1 MEPLTTDSFF
11 DGRIRIKQ
19 HRRGYRFSID
29 AVILAHQ
36 AAPKPGDKV
45 VDLGTGCGI
54 VPLILTYRHPDLHVY
69 GIEVQAELAAISER
83 NITANHMDDR
93 ISILHQDMNSLNI
106 SMISG
111 PVDLVISNPPYR
123 KANSGRINPDPQ
135 RAVARHEIR
144 TTLSD
149 VIQTARR
156 ILRPSG
162 HFLTIY
168 TAERI
173 TDLFTQLRSASLE
186 PKFLRSIH
194 SDRNSEAKL
203 ILVEALKG
211 GNPGIKI
218 GPSLIIY
225 QSDGSYTAEI
235 ENMFTP

>member
-1 MEPLTTDSFF
+1 MEALTTDSFF

-19 HRRGYRFSID
+19 HRCGYRFSID
-29 AVILAHQ
+29 AILLAHH
-36 AAPKPGDKV
+36 ANPKPGDRV

-54 VPLILTYRHPDLHVY
+54 VPLILTYRHSDLRVY
-69 GIEVQAELAAISER
+69 GVEVQAELAAISER
-83 NITANHMDDR
+83 NILDNQMDDR
-93 ISILHQDMNSLNI
+93 ISILHQDMNSLKIN
-106 SMISG
+106 MISG

-123 KANSGRINPDPQ
+123 KAHSGRMNPDPQ
-135 RAVARHEIR
+135 RAVSRHEIK

-149 VIQTARR
+149 VIRTACR

-168 TAERI
+168 TADRM
-173 TDLFTQLRSASLE
+173 TDLFTRLRSASLE

-194 SDRNSEAKL
+194 STRNSEAKL

-211 GNPGIKI
+211 GRPGIKI

-225 QSDGSYTAEI
+225 QEDGSYTAEI
-235 ENMFTP
+235 ETMFAP

>member
-1 MEPLTTDSFF
+1 VKPLTTDSFF

-19 HRRGYRFSID
+19 HRCGYRFSID
-29 AVILAHQ
+29 AVILAHH
-36 AAPKPGDKV
+36 ADPKPGDRV

-54 VPLILTYRHPDLHVY
+54 VPLILTYRHPALHVY
-69 GIEVQAELAAISER
+69 GIEVQAELAAISKC
-83 NITANHMDDR
+83 NIFDNHMDDR
-93 ISILHQDMNSLNI
+93 ISILHEDMNILKTN
-106 SMISG
+106 MISG

-144 TTLSD
+144 ATLNE

-156 ILRPSG
+156 ILRPFG

-168 TAERI
+168 TADRMA
-173 TDLFTQLRSASLE
+173 DLFTQLRSASLE
-186 PKFLRSIH
+186 PKFFRTIH
-194 SDRNSEAKL
+194 SAPNSEAKL

-211 GNPGIKI
+211 GSPGIKI

-225 QSDGSYTAEI
+225 QTDGSYTAEI
-235 ENMFTP
+235 ERMFAP

>member
-54 VPLILTYRHPDLHVY
+54 VPLILTYRQSDLQVY
-69 GIEVQAELAAISER
+69 AIEVQAEMAAISER
-83 NITANHMDDR
+83 NVLDNHMDDR
-93 ISILHQDMNSLNI
+93 ISILHEDLNALNI
-106 SMISG
+106 NNISG
-111 PVDLVISNPPYR
+111 PVDLVVSNPPFR
-123 KANSGRINPDPQ
+123 KADSGRINPDRQ

-149 VIQTARR
+149 VIQTACRL
-156 ILRPSG
+156 LRPFG

-168 TAERI
+168 TAERM
-173 TDLFTQLRSASLE
+173 TDLFTRLRSANLE
-186 PKFLRSIH
+186 PKFMRVIH
-194 SDRNSEAKL
+194 STADSEAKL
-203 ILVEALKG
+203 ILVDALKG
-211 GNPGIKI
+211 GGPGVKI
-218 GPSLIIY
+218 GPTLIIY
-225 QSDGSYTAEI
+225 QADGSYTAEI
-235 ENMFTP
+235 ERMFRP